1 MFVIIYL
8 HFHGTSLANL
18 RTDRIW
24 TRAGRLFKKILEKD
38 AEDLSQGG
46 NSGDDRKWL
55 ALEWVWAEISILL
68 TLDVEGMKERSPKKT
83 PRFWSHSWRSRVSP
97 MWNRDS

>member
-18 RTDRIW
+18 RTEC
-24 TRAGRLFKKILEKD
+24 GQGQGGCLKNQKD
-38 AEDLSQGG
+38 AEVLSQGG

-55 ALEWVWAEISILL
+55 ALGLVLKAEMAVFAEALH
-68 TLDVEGMKERSPKKT
+68 VGCERASQRRPQG
-83 PRFWSHSWRSRVSP
+83 FGLHSWRSRVSP